1 VNDINFKYNIMAQ
14 INLKSLMNNT
24 APSYAADVAQPFR
37 DELTAV
43 NFKELLTPADVD
55 AVLNRQDDKVILVV
69 LNSVCGC
76 AARSARPGTILSM
89 LNAVVPDEYA
99 TVFAGMEKEAVNQFR
114 EKYLPGLTPSS
125 PNIALFKNG
134 QLLHILQRYE
144 VEGKNAGEIARELV
158 VAYNNF
164 CTKKNSGEE
173 INELRTYIEN
183 KYQVNT
189 ESLNTLFAI

>member
-1 VNDINFKYNIMAQ
+1 MAQ
-14 INLKSLMNNT
+14 ISLNSLMGT
-24 APSYAADVAQPFR
+24 AAPSYSAEVAQPFR

-55 AVLNRQDDKVILVV
+55 TALNRQDDKIILVV

-89 LNAVVPDEYA
+89 LNNVVPDEYV
-99 TVFAGMEKEAVNQFR
+99 TVFAGMEKEAVAHFR

-134 QLLHILQRYE
+134 QVLHILQRYQ
-144 VEGKNAGEIARELV
+144 VEGKNAGDIAQELIA
-158 VAYNNF
+158 AYNNV
-164 CTKKNSGEE
+164 CTKRNSPDE
-173 INELRTYIEN
+173 IDKLKTYITN
-183 KYQVNT
+183 SYQVSI